1 VNQIKHIVNE
11 MKVKN
16 CINVVR
22 HLIENGTVGLC
33 PLLFLDVHYEVKKRM
48 PDVDTLSV
56 LL

>member
-1 VNQIKHIVNE
+1 

-22 HLIENGTVGLC
+22 HLIENGMVGLC
-33 PLLFLDVHYEVKKRM
+33 PLLFLGVHYEVKKKM
-48 PDVDTLSV
+48 PDMDTLSV